1 MKHTESSFVHKAEAG
16 LRFVLIAVVAIILA
30 IALNVS
36 VLGTAHAQGYV
47 DAADW
52 KEIDTPPPP
61 AFDVAKLITFEVS
74 FNSALTYGVD
84 PASVLI
90 SKVDGVLRYVLVA
103 FSASGS
109 KNVMYEGLRCSTGE
123 VKTYARYT
131 PDGVWVPVSDPKW
144 RSVFDISTPRHPLR
158 FARAGA
164 CDSGAPVGTVREL
177 VAKLKNP
184 ALRFAD

>member
-1 MKHTESSFVHKAEAG
+1 MTRTFMQFLQNTAAG
-16 LRFVLIAVVAIILA
+16 LRLCPAVFTAAILA
-30 IALNVS
+30 IALNTT
-36 VLGTAHAQGYV
+36 GGGAAYAQAYL

-52 KEIDTPPPP
+52 KEIDLPPPP

-74 FNSALTYGVD
+74 SNSALTYGVD
-84 PASVLI
+84 PATVLI
-90 SKVDGVLRYVLVA
+90 SKVDGVLRYVIVA
-103 FSASGS
+103 FSATGS
-109 KNVMYEGLRCSTGE
+109 KNIMYEGLRCSTGE

-131 PDGVWVPVSDPKW
+131 PDGRWASVTDPTW
-144 RSVFDISTPRHPLR
+144 RSLFDVSTPRHPLR

>member
-1 MKHTESSFVHKAEAG
+1 MKLISMLFFQKAVAS
-16 LRFVLIAVVAIILA
+16 LRPCAAAVTATLLA
-30 IALNVS
+30 VALN
-36 VLGTAHAQGYV
+36 TAAPTSSHAQGYL

-61 AFDVAKLITFEVS
+61 AFDIAKLVTFEVS
-74 FNSALTYGVD
+74 SNSALTYGVD
-84 PASVLI
+84 PGTVLI
-90 SKVDGVLRYVLVA
+90 SKIDGVVRYVIVA

-109 KNVMYEGLRCSTGE
+109 KNIMYEGLRCSTGE
-123 VKTYARYT
+123 VKTYSRYT
-131 PDGVWVPVSDPKW
+131 PDGRWVNVTDPKW

-177 VAKLKNP
+177 VAKLKKP
-184 ALRFAD
+184 ELRFAD

>member
-1 MKHTESSFVHKAEAG
+1 MTYTVRSIFYKAVAG
-16 LRFVLIAVVAIILA
+16 LRFVPAILMAFILA
-30 IALNVS
+30 SAFNAS
-36 VLGTAHAQGYV
+36 VLGTAHAQGYL

-61 AFDVAKLITFEVS
+61 AFDVTKLITFEVS
-74 FNSALTYGVD
+74 SNSALTYGVD

-90 SKVDGVLRYVLVA
+90 SKVDGVLRYVMVA
-103 FSASGS
+103 YSASGS

-131 PDGVWVPVSDPKW
+131 PDGRWVPVAEPQW

>member
-1 MKHTESSFVHKAEAG
+1 MRQAAWSFFYTATASS
-16 LRFVLIAVVAIILA
+16 RFLPAAFLVLVMAF
-30 IALNVS
+30 ALNTGMS
-36 VLGTAHAQGYV
+36 GAAHAQGYL

-61 AFDVAKLITFEVS
+61 AFDVAKLLTFEVS
-74 FNSALTYGVD
+74 SNTALTYGVD

-90 SKVDGVLRYVLVA
+90 SKVDGVLRYVMVA

-131 PDGVWVPVSDPKW
+131 PDGRWVPVAEPQW

>member
-1 MKHTESSFVHKAEAG
+1 MQSLQKIPACLRFLPAG
-16 LRFVLIAVVAIILA
+16 LTAVVLA
-30 IALNVS
+30 IALN
-36 VLGTAHAQGYV
+36 TAWPGSAYAQAYL

-52 KEIDTPPPP
+52 KEIDVPPPP

-74 FNSALTYGVD
+74 SNSALTYGVD
-84 PASVLI
+84 PATVLI
-90 SKVDGVLRYVLVA
+90 SKVDGVVRYVIVA
-103 FSASGS
+103 FSATGS
-109 KNVMYEGLRCSTGE
+109 KNIMYEGLRCSTGE
-123 VKTYARYT
+123 AKTYARYT
-131 PDGVWVPVSDPKW
+131 PDGRWMSVTDPKW
-144 RSVFDISTPRHPLR
+144 RSLFDVSTPRHPLR

>member
-1 MKHTESSFVHKAEAG
+1 MNQTANSFFYQFVVS
-16 LRFVLIAVVAIILA
+16 LRFVPATLVAFALA
-30 IALNVS
+30 IALNAS
-36 VLGTAHAQGYV
+36 VLATAHAQGYLDV
-47 DAADW
+47 ADW

-74 FNSALTYGVD
+74 SNTALTYGVD

-90 SKVDGVLRYVLVA
+90 SKVDGVLRYVMVA

-131 PDGVWVPVSDPKW
+131 PDGVWVPVVDAKW

>member
-1 MKHTESSFVHKAEAG
+1 MTPISMRFLQDAVAC
-16 LRFVLIAVVAIILA
+16 LRLCPAALATFILA
-30 IALNVS
+30 
-36 VLGTAHAQGYV
+36 TAMNIFGLSTAYAQAYL

-52 KEIDTPPPP
+52 KEIDVPPPP

-74 FNSALTYGVD
+74 SNSALTYGVD
-84 PASVLI
+84 PATVLI
-90 SKVDGVLRYVLVA
+90 SKVDGVVRYVIVA
-103 FSASGS
+103 FSATGS
-109 KNVMYEGLRCSTGE
+109 KNIMYEGLRCSTGE

-131 PDGVWVPVSDPKW
+131 PDGRWASVTDPTW
-144 RSVFDISTPRHPLR
+144 RSLFDVSTPRHPLR